1 LLARPGPRAGRLLR
15 LEAVSRRAHARHRR
29 RDGVHQGAGWRRS
42 GRGCGWEVA
51 LVRNRLLVAA
61 VLLFGAQL
69 LGQETVTPVSS
80 DRAADLARLQG
91 RIGSLKAKLAESEK
105 KEATLAEELQRLE
118 LKLEIATR
126 EGELVAATRQ
136 EFARRLSD
144 VTRQG
149 VEASAAAAEY
159 RRLLVARARVLQR
172 FGRFGY
178 FRVLLEA
185 RDLSAF
191 LESIERLDSLARR
204 DGRLLGQYR
213 FAQTRL
219 HENLAREQALKAEI
233 DRLYAKSR
241 QEETHIASL
250 KSERQ
255 RLLAREQS
263 AMASRR
269 REVSALTDKAAR
281 LERLLE
287 TLSQQSESEAPL
299 EPSGGIRPWKGVLDW
314 PVRGTIVETFG
325 RHRHPRFD
333 TWTVSNG
340 VGLAVPL
347 GTPVRAVYAGKTIYA
362 QWLAEYGNLVILD
375 HGDGMLTLY
384 AWLQAVSVKSGEPV
398 AVGAEIGLAGY
409 GPGRDEAGVY
419 FEVRDRQKAMD
430 PVAWLR

>member
-1 LLARPGPRAGRLLR
+1 MKRLAAALLAA
-15 LEAVSRRAHARHRR
+15 
-29 RDGVHQGAGWRRS
+29 
-42 GRGCGWEVA
+42 A
-51 LVRNRLLVAA
+51 LPL
-61 VLLFGAQL
+61 GAQ
-69 LGQETVTPVSS
+69 ESVTPADSE
-80 DRAADLARLQG
+80 RAADLARLQS
-91 RIGSLKAKLAESEK
+91 RIGLLKGKLAESEK
-105 KEATLAEELQRLE
+105 KEATLAEELKRLE

-126 EGELVAATRQ
+126 EGELVAATRE
-136 EFARRLSD
+136 EFGRRLAE
-144 VTRQG
+144 VLRQRA
-149 VEASAAAAEY
+149 EASVAAAEY
-159 RRLLVARARVLQR
+159 RRQLLARARVLQR

-185 RDLSAF
+185 KDLPAF
-191 LESIERLDSLARR
+191 LDSIERLDSLARR

-213 FAQTRL
+213 FAESRL
-219 HENLAREQALKAEI
+219 QENLAREQALKAEI

-241 QEETHIASL
+241 QEETRVASL
-250 KSERQ
+250 KTEREK
-255 RLLAREQS
+255 LLAREQN

-287 TLSQQSESEAPL
+287 TLSRQSDSEESVG
-299 EPSGGIRPWKGVLDW
+299 PSGGIRPWKGVLDW
-314 PVRGTIVETFG
+314 PARGTIVETFG
-325 RHRHPRFD
+325 RHRHPKFD

-340 VGLAVPL
+340 VALAVPL
-347 GTPVRAVYAGKTIYA
+347 GTPVRAVYAGKTVYA

-384 AWLQAVSVKSGEPV
+384 AWLQAVSVRPAEPV

>member
-1 LLARPGPRAGRLLR
+1 MKRFAAALLAA
-15 LEAVSRRAHARHRR
+15 
-29 RDGVHQGAGWRRS
+29 
-42 GRGCGWEVA
+42 A
-51 LVRNRLLVAA
+51 LPL
-61 VLLFGAQL
+61 GAQ
-69 LGQETVTPVSS
+69 ESVTPASS
-80 DRAADLARLQG
+80 DRAADLARLQN
-91 RIGSLKAKLAESEK
+91 RIGSLKSKLAESEK

-118 LKLEIATR
+118 LRLEIATR
-126 EGELVAATRQ
+126 EGELVAATRE
-136 EFARRLSD
+136 EFGHRLAD

-149 VEASAAAAEY
+149 AEASAAAVQY

-185 RDLSAF
+185 RDLPAF
-191 LESIERLDSLARR
+191 LDSIERLDSLARR

-213 FAQTRL
+213 FAETRL
-219 HENLAREQALKAEI
+219 QENLAREQALKAEI
-233 DRLYAKSR
+233 DRLYARSR
-241 QEETHIASL
+241 QEETRIASL
-250 KSERQ
+250 KTERET
-255 RLLAREQS
+255 LLSHEQN
-263 AMASRR
+263 AAASRR
-269 REVSALTDKAAR
+269 REVSALTDKAER
-281 LERLLE
+281 LERLLA
-287 TLSQQSESEAPL
+287 TLARQSESEEPVG
-299 EPSGGIRPWKGVLDW
+299 PSGGIRPWKGVLDW

-325 RHRHPRFD
+325 RHRHPKFD

-384 AWLQAVSVKSGEPV
+384 AWLQAVSVKAGVPV
-398 AVGAEIGLAGY
+398 PVGTEIGLAGY

>member
-1 LLARPGPRAGRLLR
+1 VKRFAAALLAA
-15 LEAVSRRAHARHRR
+15 
-29 RDGVHQGAGWRRS
+29 
-42 GRGCGWEVA
+42 A
-51 LVRNRLLVAA
+51 LPL
-61 VLLFGAQL
+61 GAQ
-69 LGQETVTPVSS
+69 ESVTPAAS
-80 DRAADLARLQG
+80 DRAADLARLQN

-136 EFARRLSD
+136 EFGRRLAE

-149 VEASAAAAEY
+149 VEASAAAVEY

-185 RDLSAF
+185 RDLPAF
-191 LESIERLDSLARR
+191 LDSIERLDSLARR

-213 FAQTRL
+213 FAETRL
-219 HENLAREQALKAEI
+219 QENLAREKLLKAEI

-241 QEETHIASL
+241 QEETRIASL
-250 KSERQ
+250 KTEREK
-255 RLLAREQS
+255 LLAREQS
-263 AMASRR
+263 ATASRR

-287 TLSQQSESEAPL
+287 TLSRQSESEEPVG
-299 EPSGGIRPWKGVLDW
+299 PSGGIRPWKGVLDW

-325 RHRHPRFD
+325 RHRHPKFD

-340 VGLAVPL
+340 VALAVPL
-347 GTPVRAVYAGKTIYA
+347 ATPVRAVYGGKTLYA

-384 AWLQAVSVKSGEPV
+384 AWLQAVSVKPGEPV
-398 AVGAEIGLAGY
+398 AAGAEIGLAGY